1 MPHSTILIATIAVS
15 LGLALI
21 FGLIAQRLKLP
32 VLVGYLIA
40 GMIIGPFTPGFVAD
54 IELSN
59 QLAEIGVILLMFG
72 VGLHFSLNDLLA
84 VRRIALPGAIAQIVV
99 ATAMGAAVAVTWGWS
114 IGAGIVFGLA
124 LSVASTVVLLRA
136 LEQRGLLKSINGRIA
151 VGWLIVEDLVVV
163 LVLVLLPP
171 FSAGFAD
178 GTEEVSSMQLLISL
192 VITLAKVSVFIA
204 FMLIVGKRLFPW
216 LLWHVASA
224 KSKELFT
231 LCVIA
236 VAVGIAYGAAAL
248 FDVSFALGAFFSG
261 MVMRESSL
269 SHRAAQESLPLR
281 DAFSVLFFVSVGML
295 FDPNILIEEPL
306 HVLIVVAIIIFG
318 KSLVAFI
325 LVLAFRYPLNTALTV
340 SVSLSQIGEL
350 SFILASLGLSL
361 GLLPLEG
368 YSLVLAG
375 AFISITL
382 NPLVFRS
389 AEPIQNWIRA
399 RSRLARKLE
408 RSIDPLAEL
417 PTAVAS
423 DYVTNHVVIVGYGS
437 VGKRIGE
444 ILAQNDI
451 HFVVAD
457 HNREVVEQLRKQ
469 GIHAVAGDASDPA
482 VLIQAHI
489 SRASVLIVT
498 ACDALRIRQMAE
510 ITQIL
515 NPQVEVLASTYDVED
530 AVRLQRENT
539 GTVFLAD
546 QELANN
552 ISQRVLQKLEG
563 RDEDHKF

>member
-1 MPHSTILIATIAVS
+1 MPHSTILITTIAVS

-21 FGLIAQRLKLP
+21 MGILAQRFKLP

-40 GMIIGPFTPGFVAD
+40 GMVIGPHTPGFVAD

-84 VRRIALPGAIAQIVV
+84 VRRIALPGAIAQIAV
-99 ATAMGAAVAVTWGWS
+99 ATAMGAAVALSWDWT

-163 LVLVLLPP
+163 LALVLLPP
-171 FSAGFAD
+171 LSVWLISDAGAVA
-178 GTEEVSSMQLLISL
+178 GMQLLMTL

-224 KSKELFT
+224 KSNELFT

-236 VAVGIAYGAAAL
+236 VAVGIAYGAAVL

-261 MVMRESSL
+261 MIMRESSL

-306 HVLIVVAIIIFG
+306 RVLMVVAIIILG

-325 LVLAFRYPLNTALTV
+325 LVLAFRYPLNTAITV
-340 SVSLSQIGEL
+340 SASLSQIGEL
-350 SFILASLGLSL
+350 SFILASLGVAT
-361 GLLPLEG
+361 GLLPVEG
-368 YSLVLAG
+368 YSLILAG

-382 NPLVFRS
+382 NPLVFR
-389 AEPIQNWIRA
+389 AVEPIQDWIRA
-399 RSRLARKLE
+399 RSRLARRLE

-417 PTAVAS
+417 PMEVAA
-423 DYVTNHVVIVGYGS
+423 DYVTDHVVIVGYGA
-437 VGKRIGE
+437 VGKRVGE
-444 ILAQNDI
+444 ILAKKGI

-457 HNREVVEQLRKQ
+457 HNREIIEQLRKQ
-469 GIHAVAGDASDPA
+469 GIQAVAGDAGDPA

-489 SRASVLIVT
+489 ARACALIVT
-498 ACDALRIRQMAE
+498 AFDAMRIQQMVE
-510 ITQIL
+510 TTQIL
-515 NPQVEVLASTYDVED
+515 NPQVEVLISTHDVED
-530 AVRLQRENT
+530 AARLQRENA
-539 GTVFLAD
+539 GIIFLGE

-552 ISQRVLQKLEG
+552 ITQHILQKLET
-563 RDEDHKF
+563 HK